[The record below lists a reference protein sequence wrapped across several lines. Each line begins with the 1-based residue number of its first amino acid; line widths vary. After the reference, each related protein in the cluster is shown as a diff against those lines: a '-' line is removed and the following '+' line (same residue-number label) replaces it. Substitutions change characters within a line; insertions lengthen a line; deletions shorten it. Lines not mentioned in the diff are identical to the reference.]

1 MDYTLKWLGPNLY
14 LYSTEEKNMESFL
27 CFGPSL
33 RLCQKYGFAI
43 TVLLDCSLNFHL
55 HCGNDVREL
64 DVLEL
69 ILKPGHY

>member
-1 MDYTLKWLGPNLY
+1 MEAFLG
-14 LYSTEEKNMESFL
+14 
-27 CFGPSL
+27 FGPSL

-55 HCGNDVREL
+55 HCGNNVGEL
-64 DVLEL
+64 DDLEL